1 MNGSLAPLFRH
12 LKAKIFRRS
21 GVRRHEGVPKHLRVG
36 ATTHANKLE
45 LAYLPVRVPPAS
57 PAVRPSSC
65 AAACLAPSQ
74 LSWLPSRSIRSLS
87 SGPLPRPMRLPQL
100 GPALGLILLV
110 PGYRAGGHSVSIGTQ
125 ARGVPNAPLG
135 PAPLGPTADDTA
147 RIPCAQSLCGLL
159 VTIPSRRTRFGT

>member
-1 MNGSLAPLFRH
+1 MNDSLAPSIDT
-12 LKAKIFRRS
+12 LKARIFRRS
-21 GVRRHEGVPKHLRVG
+21 GVRRHERGPKPLRVETP
-36 ATTHANKLE
+36 AHANKLE
-45 LAYLPVRVPPAS
+45 LDYLPIRAS
-57 PAVRPSSC
+57 PTLLSSPPSSC

-74 LSWLPSRSIRSLS
+74 LPWHPSRAARSLPS
-87 SGPLPRPMRLPQL
+87 GPLPQL

>member
-1 MNGSLAPLFRH
+1 MTRSHPSLDT

-36 ATTHANKLE
+36 ATAHANKLE
-45 LAYLPVRVPPAS
+45 LAYLPGRVSPAS

-74 LSWLPSRSIRSLS
+74 LPWFPSRSVRSLP

-110 PGYRAGGHSVSIGTQ
+110 AGYRAGGHSVSIGTQ
-125 ARGVPNAPLG
+125 ARGVPH
-135 PAPLGPTADDTA
+135 APLGPTADDTA
-147 RIPCAQSLCGLL
+147 RIACAQSLCGLL